1 MNLLSDVITY
11 FRRIIKSP
19 SNSTVSDNLIIDY
32 VNRFYINDVDARV
45 QLFDLKKV
53 YKFQT
58 TPGVDRY
65 NMPLYALQTEPGSQ
79 TVSYYPV
86 YQGFTGNCS
95 INGIRVP
102 FQVERETFFNA
113 WANQTYNLYGTTKGN
128 GTTGPYTINL
138 PVRPGTA
145 TTTPPLNAVVR
156 GHVDISGV
164 IANANNLSLTTP
176 QDPITGTSINTII
189 PVTSISSE
197 VWITATSST
206 GANIVVADS
215 GQFLVNNPNYGLLMN
230 PGGAPTGNAALS
242 GGYSTTVNTVNYLS
256 GVANVTFPTAV
267 PNGNAINAQCRF
279 FACGLPR
286 SVLYYDNALTLRA
299 PPDRQYMV
307 ELDAYLSPAA
317 FLATTDTVQF
327 GYMTEYLARGAARK
341 LLSDTE
347 NWAAFDRYEP
357 LFFEQENLVLKRSQ
371 RQFASQRTPTLYSGG
386 TGSGYYNMSSTGSST
401 G

>member
-1 MNLLSDVITY
+1 M
-11 FRRIIKSP
+11 IKSP
-19 SNSTVSDNLIIDY
+19 SNATVTDNLIVDY
-32 VNRFYINDVDARV
+32 INRFYINDVEARV

-65 NMPLYALQTEPGSQ
+65 NMPLYALQTQPGSQ

-86 YQGFTGNCS
+86 YQGFTGNCL
-95 INGIRVP
+95 INGLPVP
-102 FQVERETFFNA
+102 MQVERETFYGA
-113 WANQTYNLYGTTKGN
+113 WANQIYNLYATTTGN

-138 PVRPGTA
+138 PVLPGTA
-145 TTTPPLNAVVR
+145 TSTPPLNAVVR
-156 GHVDISGV
+156 GHVDTSG
-164 IANANNLSLTTP
+164 IIRNANGLALTTP
-176 QDPITGTSINTII
+176 QDPIQGTSINTNI

-197 VWITATSST
+197 VWITAISST

-215 GQFLVNNPNYGLLMN
+215 GQFLVNNLNYGLLMN
-230 PGGAPTGNAALS
+230 PGGAPTGNTALS

-256 GVANVTFPTAV
+256 GVAKVTFPTAI
-267 PNGNAINAQCRF
+267 PSGNAINAQCRF

-286 SVLYYDNALTLRA
+286 SVLFYDNTITLRS
-299 PPDRQYMV
+299 PPDRQYTV

-317 FLATTDTVQF
+317 FLATTDAMQF

-341 LLSDTE
+341 FLSDIGD
-347 NWAAFDRYEP
+347 WISFDRYEP
-357 LFFEQENLVLKRSQ
+357 LFMEQENLVLKRSQ
-371 RQFASQRTPTLYSGG
+371 RQFASQRTPTFYSSGSSGG
-386 TGSGYYNMSSTGSST
+386 YNMSSIGSSV